1 MYKRQVKEI
10 VIDEKAMISKEEC
23 MITVTRDGYIKR
35 VSMRSYNASSDS
47 MTQRKDTDSLVCYGA
62 SHTLQILIFFTNRG
76 TYGYIPVYQ
85 IEEAKWKDLG
95 GHISNYIKMDSS
107 EKIIAAYVLDAFKT
121 GVHVVSASRHG
132 MIKRTELKEF
142 EVSRSNK
149 TMTCM
154 KIGAM
159 DEMISVSLS
168 YKPDDQV
175 ILVSEQGYGLM
186 YPVEQIP
193 LVSNKSK
200 GVKAMNLAKD
210 DCVASICIRKNRD
223 EQVLIST
230 TTLSLKR
237 MKQLEIAP
245 LNRPAKGNRICKL
258 VKSNPNVIFNLQM
271 VDLNTKIEIYT
282 DEILTFEAKEVSL
295 MNAQST
301 FSMPYG
307 KVESFEWIC
316 PLENVLDGAW
326 VKQEDFKQPSLFE
339 ENNA

>member
-1 MYKRQVKEI
+1 
-10 VIDEKAMISKEEC
+10 
-23 MITVTRDGYIKR
+23 
-35 VSMRSYNASSDS
+35 
-47 MTQRKDTDSLVCYGA
+47 
-62 SHTLQILIFFTNRG
+62 
-76 TYGYIPVYQ
+76 
-85 IEEAKWKDLG
+85 
-95 GHISNYIKMDSS
+95 
-107 EKIIAAYVLDAFKT
+107 
-121 GVHVVSASRHG
+121 
-132 MIKRTELKEF
+132 
-142 EVSRSNK
+142 
-149 TMTCM
+149 M
-154 KIGAM
+154 KIGGM

-223 EQVLIST
+223 EQVLI
-230 TTLSLKR
+230 
-237 MKQLEIAP
+237 AP

-282 DEILTFEAKEVSL
+282 DEILTFEAKEISL

-301 FSMPYG
+301 FSTPYG

-316 PLENVLDGAW
+316 PLENVLDGSW